1 MSNIK
6 IQDLPFMLGS
16 DPELVIFDKKL
27 DRIIPSNGLVKGT
40 KDKPFRLTH
49 GTVQLDGTA
58 TEIGP
63 DAGRTASEFIK
74 NIKSVVQE
82 VRQMLDD
89 IEPDR
94 YELRCGQL
102 VSYHPDDVKDICPT
116 SFDVGCSAEYRIS
129 HCLSTSQC
137 RLLEIRS
144 SGKISSDAVP
154 LGGHLHL
161 GFCEGASIT
170 DSLHLYDCRT
180 LTDYFQDCTRQLSR
194 LNHER
199 HRVRPTQNPV
209 RIKTYGVEYR
219 APSSLWLADNEL
231 SKLMFDAYYASMKL
245 TLKENRYFVTVYDK
259 ISYRVQFV
267 ASCIANQDSKYQG
280 TLPLD
285 F

>member
-102 VSYHPDDVKDICPT
+102 VRYHPDDVKDICPT
-116 SFDVGCSAEYRIS
+116 SFDVGCSAEYSIS
-129 HCLSTSQC
+129 HCPVTSQYS
-137 RLLEIRS
+137 LLEIRS

-154 LGGHLHL
+154 IGGHLHL
-161 GFCEGASIT
+161 GFCEGVSIT
-170 DSLHLYDCRT
+170 DSLHLYDCKT
-180 LTDYFQDCTRQLSR
+180 LTDYFRECTSYLPR
-194 LNHER
+194 LNR
-199 HRVRPTQNPV
+199 QRYSVRPTQNPV

-219 APSSLWLADNEL
+219 APSSLWLADNKL
-231 SKLMFDAYYASMKL
+231 SKLMFDAYYASMKSVL
-245 TLKENRYFVTVYDK
+245 REHRDFGTVSGKIANRVRFVG
-259 ISYRVQFV
+259 
-267 ASCIANQDSKYQG
+267 SCIANQDSKYQG